1 MGLSTE
7 DIELFYK
14 LHGQLL
20 FFVNERKKIFNKV
33 LSIKDLAK
41 LGPENIIKIRDSIL
55 KEPNLITSFVS
66 ENPNLLSKEE
76 LEIVRK
82 WKDGISSDFY
92 IVKYDKEYTFFYSPN
107 SDKCYGVLNL
117 ISTFNEMLGPYLPIM
132 VKAWLIPFK
141 NKIIYDGLFVPYRI
155 SFGGGFRSG
164 IKGDYEKSIVK
175 NGVVASFEKNEE
187 KTEKEE
193 NKDEELLRF
202 YLKSQSNRD
211 RFYEEIHKLKAKS
224 PALGKIYF
232 QEMGKFNSRDFREK
246 IKKRN
251 ISGWFAVL
259 EDVIVS
265 SGKTEKELLRNLDEM
280 LGDKQLIESLYVFK
294 V

>member
-107 SDKCYGVLNL
+107 SDKC
-117 ISTFNEMLGPYLPIM
+117 
-132 VKAWLIPFK
+132 
-141 NKIIYDGLFVPYRI
+141 
-155 SFGGGFRSG
+155 
-164 IKGDYEKSIVK
+164 
-175 NGVVASFEKNEE
+175 
-187 KTEKEE
+187 
-193 NKDEELLRF
+193 
-202 YLKSQSNRD
+202 
-211 RFYEEIHKLKAKS
+211 
-224 PALGKIYF
+224 
-232 QEMGKFNSRDFREK
+232 
-246 IKKRN
+246 
-251 ISGWFAVL
+251 
-259 EDVIVS
+259 
-265 SGKTEKELLRNLDEM
+265 
-280 LGDKQLIESLYVFK
+280 
-294 V
+294 